1 MTLKYYY
8 LSVVLLCFAIG
19 GYLFGVGLYQE
30 PAGEEPAVTA
40 LRTADSQEA
49 EPPASDVQAVP
60 VAPAT
65 AAEPVIREEAVGGP
79 FPADVLPPEA
89 RLGTSSQPVVLE

>member
-19 GYLFGVGLYQE
+19 GYLFGVGMYQE
-30 PAGEEPAVTA
+30 PVGEQPAATAMRPAVSAEPEGITAPEPAHP
-40 LRTADSQEA
+40 A
-49 EPPASDVQAVP
+49 ESARPAVDG
-60 VAPAT
+60 
-65 AAEPVIREEAVGGP
+65 VIGGP

-89 RLGTSSQPVVLE
+89 RLSTSSQPVVLE